1 MLVVPLIER
10 KRDGGALTP
19 EEWSALVAAY
29 ATDRVPDYQMS
40 ALLMAVL
47 LRGLERQELA
57 ALTDAMLA
65 SGLRL
70 AFDSWGTPRVD
81 KHSTGGVGD
90 KGALVLPPPVAPGG
104 GALPVVFG
112 RGA

>member
-29 ATDRVPDYQMS
+29 TADRIPDYQMS

-65 SGLRL
+65 SGQRL
-70 AFDSWGTPRVD
+70 AFDSWATPRVD
-81 KHSTGGVGD
+81 KHSTGGVRD
-90 KGALVLPPPVAPGG
+90 KGSPVLAPRRAAG
-104 GALPVVFG
+104 GAAVPV
-112 RGA
+112 RAWRRL

>member
-29 ATDRVPDYQMS
+29 TTDRVPDYQMS
-40 ALLMAVL
+40 ALLMAVV

-65 SGLRL
+65 SGLRPPVG
-70 AFDSWGTPRVD
+70 SWGAPRRDQHPTRGGENRKANGLNSTTAATPIPAFCFT
-81 KHSTGGVGD
+81 K
-90 KGALVLPPPVAPGG
+90 K
-104 GALPVVFG
+104 
-112 RGA
+112 